1 MRKSNKILVYLY
13 LLPSLSIIATFAI
26 YPVFRS
32 LCLSLY
38 SWDGMSLKATWVGLA
53 NYIRLSKDPIF
64 WVSIKNNL
72 YFIIPKIIIQIP
84 FAFFLA
90 ILLDRKIKGY
100 KLWGLLWF
108 FPMMVSES
116 IAGILWTRIFYPD
129 GLLNA
134 LLSGIGL
141 NILTRNWLGD
151 PQVAIFALIQVDMWQ
166 TVGFS
171 MILFL
176 TALKGIDKSMYEAAA
191 MEGATFLQTIW
202 YVVIPMIKSVTISII
217 LITMIFIFQKFAIIW
232 VMTFGGPMNA
242 TQVLSTYMYFN
253 AFRKNWFGYGS
264 AIATVLLLL
273 AFIIIML
280 TRICVRED

>member
-134 LLSGIGL
+134 LLSG
-141 NILTRNWLGD
+141 N
-151 PQVAIFALIQVDMWQ
+151 MWQ